1 MTSLRQFCGEEQ
13 AFYTRKAVFRG
24 FAVKVKTFF
33 PSVNLCVRR
42 KKARNGMLQPVN
54 WKSGVALPILP

>member
-33 PSVNLCVRR
+33 PSVNLCVRA
-42 KKARNGMLQPVN
+42 KKGAEWDVT
-54 WKSGVALPILP
+54 AC